1 MSPLEEVPEAG
12 WRWPRRAG
20 SGVSCP
26 EPGRRE
32 GWKSSEVLS
41 EGDILRNGSL
51 MNIYYVPGPV
61 HGAGSQTVPSVLAF
75 R

>member
-20 SGVSCP
+20 LGCP
-26 EPGRRE
+26 APSRGGGRA
-32 GWKSSEVLS
+32 GNPAKLS